1 MVKKDLLLMTRFANI
16 GSSAIF
22 LFISV
27 LLIISRI
34 PITDTLHPSIF
45 LGLSILMVFVIFRI
59 IGGYKTSLMALI
71 GIIGFCVVIAIW
83 AFGTQFLY
91 DAGHDGHSYHL
102 TAIWDLARGWSPFL
116 SSHDNIWVDSYP
128 SGYWVLQSYLVSMTG
143 LLLSGKSLTIGLMVA
158 VALLAYGFFQDHV
171 SERLSRFKVFW
182 GLLFALFVV
191 ANPVVLTQIMTHYI
205 DGSLYLLGSA
215 LALFLLSDSYSEN
228 RLARLCAVGCIVLM
242 VNTKTASLYYVPMI
256 VFATFMAAWALKNLE
271 ISHFQFI
278 YNWTKSRGFLL
289 GLSFII
295 GITVIG
301 YKPYVTNIMDH
312 GELLYPSVDKIM
324 ATNIPENLEALPVPV
339 KFLYGVFS
347 RTEDSV
353 WPVLVTAPVHLK
365 IPGTFHLSE
374 FKDLDFDTRRGG
386 FGPFFSL
393 ALILSIALYALT
405 RFTRSRQIHD
415 PECGKGDS
423 LAFFAFILILA
434 SVFFPE
440 SWWAR
445 YVPFTWL
452 GVLLIT
458 ISTLFFEKRNT
469 RSLTSRILVSFI
481 VLCFLGNI
489 ASAILGSLRQSWHTY
504 QRTAVIENMKNYPY
518 IELTLI
524 HDPRVIKDHQST
536 AITYS
541 DRTWATLLRERGVE
555 TKITSEFHEEDCE
568 IAGFFDG
575 NILWCAKAP
584 QKN

>member
-1 MVKKDLLLMTRFANI
+1 MTRFANV

-22 LFISV
+22 LFLSI

-34 PITDTLHPSIF
+34 PVTNTLHPAIF
-45 LGLSILMVFVIFRI
+45 LGLATFLIFVIFRI
-59 IGGYKTSLMALI
+59 VGGHKTSLMALTAVVS
-71 GIIGFCVVIAIW
+71 FWVVIAIW
-83 AFGTQFLY
+83 AIATQFLY

-128 SGYWVLQSYLVSMTG
+128 SGYWVLQSYLVSTTG
-143 LLLSGKSLTIGLMVA
+143 LLLSGKSLTVGLTAA
-158 VALLAYGFFQDHV
+158 VALLAYRFFQDHI
-171 SERLSRFKVFW
+171 SDRLSRLKVFW
-182 GLLFALFVV
+182 GLLFALVIV
-191 ANPVVLTQIMTHYI
+191 ANPIVLTQIMTHYI

-215 LALFLLSDSYSEN
+215 LALFLLSDTYSDN
-228 RLARLCAVGCIVLM
+228 RLARWSAIGCIILM

-256 VFATFMAAWALKNLE
+256 VFASFMAGWVLKNVA
-271 ISHFQFI
+271 ISHVQFI
-278 YNWTKSRGFLL
+278 FNWIKRRGIPF
-289 GLSFII
+289 GLAFVI
-295 GITVIG
+295 GITIIG
-301 YKPYVTNIMDH
+301 YKPYVTNVMDH
-312 GELLYPSVDKIM
+312 GELLYPSVDEIM
-324 ATNIPENLEALPVPV
+324 ATNIPNNLESLSIPV
-339 KFLYGVFS
+339 KFFYGIFS

-365 IPGTFHLSE
+365 IPGTFQLSE
-374 FKDLDFDTRRGG
+374 FKALDFDTRRGG

-393 ALILSIALYALT
+393 ALILAIALYALT
-405 RFTRSRQIHD
+405 RFTRARGDDDRERS
-415 PECGKGDS
+415 KGDV
-423 LAFFAFILILA
+423 LALFALILILA

-452 GVLLIT
+452 GVLLVT
-458 ISTLFFEKRNT
+458 ISTLFFGERKT
-469 RSLTSRILVSFI
+469 HSLTSAILMSI
-481 VLCFLGNI
+481 IALCFFGNI

-504 QRTAVIENMKNYPY
+504 QRTAVIENMKNYPI

-541 DRTWATLLRERGVE
+541 DKTWATLLRERGIE
-555 TKITSEFHEEDCE
+555 SKMTSEFHKDDCE
-568 IAGFFDG
+568 MSGFFDG

-584 QKN
+584 QNE